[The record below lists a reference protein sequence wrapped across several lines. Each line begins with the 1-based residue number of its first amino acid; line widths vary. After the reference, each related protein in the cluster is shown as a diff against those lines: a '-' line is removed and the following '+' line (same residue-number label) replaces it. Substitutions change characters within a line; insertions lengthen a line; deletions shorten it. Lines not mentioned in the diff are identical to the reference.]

1 MPNVELKGF
10 ALLPA
15 DTFAEGP
22 GSGNTITGDTN
33 GRPIP
38 FPGQPI
44 QGFSGVQFADLGS
57 YWFLSDNGFGGKAN
71 SLDYLLRIYQVDPN
85 FSGAENGDR
94 SVEVLSFIQLSDPNK
109 QVPFKIQNEGT
120 TERFLTGADFDI
132 ESFVLSAD
140 GTIWVGDE
148 FGPYLL
154 HFDAKGNLLE
164 SPIPTPNLY
173 DFNTLSGEAPI
184 VIGHRGA
191 SGSRPEHTLEAYKL
205 AIAQG
210 ADFIEPDLVATKDGV
225 LIARHEN
232 ALAIVQVDATGNPIL
247 DANGNYVIQE
257 ATTNIAEIKKFA
269 DRLTT
274 RVIDGT
280 PITGWFSEDFT
291 LTEIKELRARERIPN
306 IRPGNTAFDDL
317 YEVPTLAEVIQLV
330 KEVEAETG
338 KKIGIYPETK
348 HPTYFDAIGLSLE
361 EPLVETLVD
370 NDFTDPDRVFIQSFE
385 VANLK
390 VLNDELMPAAG
401 IDIPLVQLYG
411 GATGKPYDFVVSGDP
426 RTYGDLATPEG
437 LAEVAT
443 YAEGIGPTKRLIV
456 PAVTIDANGD
466 GQPDDLNGD
475 GTITDADR
483 VLGEPTSLID
493 DAHTA
498 GLLVHPYTFR
508 NDGVF
513 LASDYNSNP
522 ELEYEQFIE
531 LGADGYFTDFP
542 LTGDEIRDQFNEV
555 RSPDNPFLEIGN
567 ENLSRSRGFEGMAI
581 NPAKDTLYPLLEG
594 TVKGDSAGALR
605 IYKFDLVSGQYQG
618 ITGFYGLD
626 DPNHAIGDFTAINE
640 NEYLVIERDGGQGE
654 TALFKK
660 IFKVDLSQIDENG
673 YVAKEEVVDLLNI
686 SDPNDL
692 NGDGSTTFT
701 FPFVTI
707 EDVLVIDENT
717 ILVANDNNYPF
728 SEGRSPVEI
737 DNNEII
743 QLGLDKPLN
752 LAPGVGMAALNYKQI
767 GGSNDEDELVGS
779 GKDDLIY
786 GLGGD
791 DFITGLAGDD
801 VIYASAGNDWIQGDR
816 NNRRAR
822 NNVGGDD
829 ILYGGDGSDRINAR
843 AGNDELWGGAGDDR
857 LWGNADDDLL
867 NGGLGHDKLWGGM
880 GEDTFVLTVGE
891 GTDKIYD
898 FAMGTDQIGL
908 AGGLIFN
915 QLSLSKTGKHT
926 LISVANETLATLR
939 GVTTLSSSDF
949 VAIA

>member
-1 MPNVELKGF
+1 
-10 ALLPA
+10 
-15 DTFAEGP
+15 
-22 GSGNTITGDTN
+22 
-33 GRPIP
+33 
-38 FPGQPI
+38 
-44 QGFSGVQFADLGS
+44 
-57 YWFLSDNGFGGKAN
+57 
-71 SLDYLLRIYQVDPN
+71 
-85 FSGAENGDR
+85 
-94 SVEVLSFIQLSDPNK
+94 
-109 QVPFKIQNEGT
+109 
-120 TERFLTGADFDI
+120 
-132 ESFVLSAD
+132 
-140 GTIWVGDE
+140 
-148 FGPYLL
+148 
-154 HFDAKGNLLE
+154 
-164 SPIPTPNLY
+164 
-173 DFNTLSGEAPI
+173 
-184 VIGHRGA
+184 
-191 SGSRPEHTLEAYKL
+191 
-205 AIAQG
+205 
-210 ADFIEPDLVATKDGV
+210 
-225 LIARHEN
+225 
-232 ALAIVQVDATGNPIL
+232 LAIVQVDATGNPIL

-257 ATTNIAEIKKFA
+257 ATTNVAEIKKFA

-361 EPLVETLVD
+361 EPLVDTLVE
-370 NDFTDPDRVFIQSFE
+370 NDFTDPNRVFIQSFE

-390 VLNDELMPAAG
+390 LLNDELMPAAG

-411 GATGKPYDFVVSGDP
+411 GATGRPYDFVVSGDP

-456 PAVTIDANGD
+456 PAVTIDTNGD

-483 VLGEPTSLID
+483 VLGEPTTLID
-493 DAHTA
+493 DAHNA

-513 LASDYNSNP
+513 LASDYNGNP

-555 RSPDNPFLEIGN
+555 RSPDNPFLDAGN

-594 TVKGDSAGALR
+594 TVKGDPAGALR
-605 IYKFDLVSGQYQG
+605 IYEFDLVSGQYQG
-618 ITGFYGLD
+618 ITGFYRLD
-626 DPNHAIGDFTAINE
+626 DPGHAIGDFTAINE

-752 LAPGVGMAALNYKQI
+752 IAPGVGIAALSYEQV
-767 GGSNDEDELVGS
+767 GGSNDEDELVG
-779 GKDDLIY
+779 
-786 GLGGD
+786 
-791 DFITGLAGDD
+791 
-801 VIYASAGNDWIQGDR
+801 R
-816 NNRRAR
+816 
-822 NNVGGDD
+822 
-829 ILYGGDGSDRINAR
+829 
-843 AGNDELWGGAGDDR
+843 
-857 LWGNADDDLL
+857 
-867 NGGLGHDKLWGGM
+867 M
-880 GEDTFVLTVGE
+880 
-891 GTDKIYD
+891 
-898 FAMGTDQIGL
+898 
-908 AGGLIFN
+908 
-915 QLSLSKTGKHT
+915 
-926 LISVANETLATLR
+926 
-939 GVTTLSSSDF
+939 TLSMVLVEMISSLDWQEMM
-949 VAIA
+949 